1 VTLFYS
7 PVTRYRMCL
16 PQHRIRNRFRKRL
29 NLKIATYDKIRRKL
43 SERGEFYE
51 RALFLIGIYMFTS
64 GQVINPRTVFVM
76 FLSQLRKRN
85 LLSSAEFEFTV
96 TRLWSSILQIT
107 LICNQGAIHRFL
119 GYPVLLRYVY
129 TLRCMSRILALIKIT
144 ADATQFLFD
153 FVQFTAKSVKCN
165 YISDACLFDYIRQI
179 TTCSRQIAACKRT
192 FCHNYQLTCFL
203 VKNETC
209 AVLIRISRIRH
220 N

>member
-1 VTLFYS
+1 
-7 PVTRYRMCL
+7 
-16 PQHRIRNRFRKRL
+16 
-29 NLKIATYDKIRRKL
+29 
-43 SERGEFYE
+43 
-51 RALFLIGIYMFTS
+51 MFTS
-64 GQVINPRTVFVM
+64 GQVTNPRTVFVM

-153 FVQFTAKSVKCN
+153 FVQITAKSVKRN
-165 YISDACLFDYIRQI
+165 YLTRVCSITFARLRILHDKSQPVDMFSCEKRNLCCFDQD
-179 TTCSRQIAACKRT
+179 
-192 FCHNYQLTCFL
+192 F
-203 VKNETC
+203 KN
-209 AVLIRISRIRH
+209 
-220 N
+220 